1 MRRPQLIF
9 ALSASL
15 LATQVVAADNFYDSL
30 IHRARAGE
38 HAPALTWLR
47 QQPVLSPTQQLDKL
61 LISSWAGLDEEVLTL
76 YQRYET
82 TLSRSQP
89 AREAVARSL
98 RNLQRWDK
106 ALQHYE
112 SMLRQSPQRADLRQQ
127 WIMTLADALRL
138 PEALAESEQWV
149 KQSPKQFEARYTR
162 AYALMRAGEHYAA
175 LREFDLAMQLAPQ
188 HEWARLEYLRGLQRA
203 GLSASVVAHTN
214 AMARLSEADQRSM
227 IADTLS
233 DRVMIADTAARRESE
248 RFVVA
253 DRALHQSELLI
264 KGWEGVPEAAAERQR
279 VRIDRLGAL
288 HARVYMHQLR
298 SEAEQLMAEGVA
310 LPDYARRWYAGA
322 LLYLREPEQAADIY
336 ADLISKSNERDQFW
350 LADHQGL
357 FYALVEAERLDEAL
371 ALAEQLQAQQPM
383 YNVVPGSAQTLPNA
397 TWIEARTLYANAL
410 LFNDRLPAA
419 QAAFEE
425 LSDRAPENTNFRVS
439 RAMVYQNRG
448 WPREAEGELKIAE
461 TSTPLSLS
469 VLAAQANNALE
480 LREWERFEE
489 LTAYLEQHY
498 PESLQ
503 TQRLQKL
510 RQVRHMRELRV
521 EGGTGRNRGGNAVGK
536 NDLSIEA
543 RLYSQPLAQA
553 WRVFGGTGY
562 ARGSYEEG
570 DASHN
575 WQIAGVEW
583 SRRDHRLEASVSRHS
598 YGHGVRAGLHLAG
611 EHDLDDHWQIGWEA
625 AKRSMETPLRALNSD
640 VDANLQRLYVQW
652 RGNEQRD
659 WRLTATTMQF
669 SDDNDRS
676 MLALDGRERL
686 FTRARLNLDLG
697 LGLAASRNSRPESGP
712 YFSPKS
718 DFTAM
723 STLTLNHVIHRRY
736 ENVWRQFV
744 QVGVGSYN
752 QSGYSAGGMGM
763 ISYGQRVERD
773 DRLDAGFS
781 LSLGSRPY
789 DGERERELRLYF
801 DISYRF

>member
-1 MRRPQLIF
+1 
-9 ALSASL
+9 
-15 LATQVVAADNFYDSL
+15 
-30 IHRARAGE
+30 
-38 HAPALTWLR
+38 
-47 QQPVLSPTQQLDKL
+47 
-61 LISSWAGLDEEVLTL
+61 
-76 YQRYET
+76 
-82 TLSRSQP
+82 
-89 AREAVARSL
+89 
-98 RNLQRWDK
+98 
-106 ALQHYE
+106 
-112 SMLRQSPQRADLRQQ
+112 
-127 WIMTLADALRL
+127 
-138 PEALAESEQWV
+138 
-149 KQSPKQFEARYTR
+149 
-162 AYALMRAGEHYAA
+162 
-175 LREFDLAMQLAPQ
+175 
-188 HEWARLEYLRGLQRA
+188 
-203 GLSASVVAHTN
+203 
-214 AMARLSEADQRSM
+214 
-227 IADTLS
+227 
-233 DRVMIADTAARRESE
+233 
-248 RFVVA
+248 
-253 DRALHQSELLI
+253 
-264 KGWEGVPEAAAERQR
+264 
-279 VRIDRLGAL
+279 
-288 HARVYMHQLR
+288 
-298 SEAEQLMAEGVA
+298 
-310 LPDYARRWYAGA
+310 
-322 LLYLREPEQAADIY
+322 
-336 ADLISKSNERDQFW
+336 
-350 LADHQGL
+350 
-357 FYALVEAERLDEAL
+357 
-371 ALAEQLQAQQPM
+371 M

-510 RQVRHMRELRV
+510 RRVRHMREL
-521 EGGTGRNRGGNAVGK
+521 
-536 NDLSIEA
+536 
-543 RLYSQPLAQA
+543 
-553 WRVFGGTGY
+553 RVFGGTGY

-625 AKRSMETPLRALNSD
+625 AKRSIETPLRALNSD

-723 STLTLNHVIHRRY
+723 STLTLNHVIYRRY

-744 QVGVGSYN
+744 QVGVGIQPERLQRWRHGNYFVRSTRRTRRP
-752 QSGYSAGGMGM
+752 AGC
-763 ISYGQRVERD
+763 
-773 DRLDAGFS
+773 RLLAVARQPS
-781 LSLGSRPY
+781 I